1 MSSHQ
6 ASAKPRSSKYR
17 HFCFSFDLHNYCPT
31 CRESG
36 KGDNLCV
43 TDQAPCNICKD
54 LSAEQHAKI
63 KNRRRYTRK
72 QKSDVNTSKDDLDL
86 LGDDEESFTGSQADL
101 EGAAENLFS
110 APPCPQPLRFEALSL
125 KTPHNVPPT
134 PGTALQNKIEN
145 RLEKSL
151 GNTFNIQLKQEM
163 GLFQASMLDAI
174 KSLRDEMLALQ
185 KKESGVDKTSD
196 SAQANPIPGTSQ
208 TNPPTQ
214 TSDPV
219 PSDHSEV

>member
-1 MSSHQ
+1 MLNQGRPNAGTSVFRLIFIIIVRR
-6 ASAKPRSSKYR
+6 A
-17 HFCFSFDLHNYCPT
+17 
-31 CRESG
+31 ESLV
-36 KGDNLCV
+36 KV
-43 TDQAPCNICKD
+43 TTSVTNQAPCNICQD

-101 EGAAENLFS
+101 EGAADNLFS
-110 APPCPQPLRFEALSL
+110 SPPRPQPLRFEALSI
-125 KTPHNVPPT
+125 KTPCTVPPT

-163 GLFQASMLDAI
+163 GLFQASMLDAM
-174 KSLRDEMLALQ
+174 KSLRNEMLAI
-185 KKESGVDKTSD
+185 KNRV
-196 SAQANPIPGTSQ
+196 
-208 TNPPTQ
+208 
-214 TSDPV
+214 
-219 PSDHSEV
+219 